1 MPSHMKDG
9 KKNVEIIVLKRGFT
23 FLSDVFVVLKGI
35 NPLQNLQ
42 TQPRVYAVTEAAAE
56 YLYQVMAGTKLGGR
70 IIWMEGRS
78 SVGKEG
84 ACCY

>member
-1 MPSHMKDG
+1 MPSYMKDG
-9 KKNVEIIVLKRGFT
+9 KKNVEFIVLKRGFT
-23 FLSDVFVVLKGI
+23 FLSNVFVVPKGI

-42 TQPRVYAVTEAAAE
+42 TQPRVYAVTEAVAE
-56 YLYQVMAGTKLGGR
+56 YLYQVTAGTKLGGR